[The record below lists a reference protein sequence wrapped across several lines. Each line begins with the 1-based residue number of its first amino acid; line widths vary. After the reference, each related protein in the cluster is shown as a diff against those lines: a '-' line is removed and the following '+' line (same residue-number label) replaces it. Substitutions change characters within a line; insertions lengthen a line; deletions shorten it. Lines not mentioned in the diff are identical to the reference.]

1 MWKRPEGLWKEN
13 LLSNVT
19 LPCGKK
25 NIILENTNKAFI
37 TYAKKRLIILP
48 LILLSTEFLSAQET
62 LNVPSYY
69 GGTGTNNQAVQSN
82 NLQNQQ
88 QNSIQNYQNL
98 VSNIQINQDLISQL
112 SESNE
117 VVANPNTGEVRTV
130 GTNDPTPSGWMRLD
144 VTPTD
149 NGYTLGNNSQGG
161 QFSYSIQSQPTMT
174 QFQPSTVVNPNTFQ
188 VANSQQQ
195 TPGFTY
201 NPNTVSANGAQTTV
215 TNNSQTNV
223 GNTTI
228 ESMVDGSTVTSTPT
242 ETVDQQVT
250 TIVTPD
256 SETIITE
263 TTTTTVTESLIQ
275 GPTIITEGGGAT
287 YATQS
292 TPVQQASQA
301 QQYTQQPVNSSTDN
315 QNSTMTAVGTP
326 PLVMNETGGNTVMA
340 TPTSPAINNASP
352 QATFYTAPNP
362 SGSQTTVTNN
372 TQTNVGETTSQTLGN
387 GTTITET
394 PTETVDTTVTTTT
407 TPNSQTIITET
418 VTTNTIDGVIET
430 PGTVINNGSPA
441 IASNTTNGTVIT
453 PIPDVNL
460 TPSTSGAVPVP
471 YPTSATTNDTG
482 TGSTKETVNN
492 TEIAVQGS
500 GPSNGTTSSPTF
512 ELGGDEEE
520 TTGIQ
525 QNYELPVQS
534 QEIDVGLSIQQDECQ
549 GPDCPPT
556 NTEGSTSSA
565 DNDTSINTASDENEA
580 TEEETNVADASTSS
594 DTEGDASDATEEGE
608 GADIT
613 DSSSPATVMANN
625 VNSSSGISQAE
636 REAAAARAA
645 EEERRRRE
653 EYIRMQQEASNLRQG
668 SQNRA
673 MALLENDSTAMMDAT
688 SAQMGGSSG
697 MMDPH
702 RMSIF
707 SQNARFRAGNTAA
720 NLSPQIASLSNTIAS
735 VNKGLND
742 GEVMGGLPNPCPAIL
757 GNACDEAAD
766 RAAKLIEEE
775 VKKARDKARKEAE
788 KDLDGLDEDIDEGEK
803 KAKEEQEERDNRT
816 DREKRRDALEEEQRE
831 RAERLQEEA
840 DRLEEEGKRQK
851 ARREQLER
859 DEGDLRRQEQEA
871 RRNGDPNCRGPVCQG
886 IREQRQANSRAT
898 SELARQEGMLQRDQ
912 SNFQGAMREFRIK
925 QEEIDEL
932 WQGDPVYEAKNM
944 QADAHDRARRAQ
956 SEADRLREEQLNLRR
971 QGGSGS
977 RQDRAYD
984 RAIERAQRNADAAA
998 ADAATADKVVLKAQF
1013 YEAGMQNEWKEYEN
1027 AREASN
1033 AFNGF
1038 LNAERDV
1045 KDLAERRNAAQDA
1058 FNAAE
1063 QDNDFDADS
1072 LESLEK
1078 ELADLNEQLDG
1089 ATRARD
1095 QFRADIGTTT
1105 EALTGTPMS
1114 ATNATSQALT
1124 DKLRTI
1130 SSDFSERQRLSRLT
1144 DSELQTEIDM
1154 LGEAKQRVA
1163 AARGGLD
1170 GNVQDPGG
1178 ALTDRYNELTAQRK
1192 ELQDRIDNFNPGGI
1206 GTGVVFGADQAYRDM
1221 QTELSRLDGE
1231 IDKMTPIAA
1240 ADSAFDRVVAH
1251 NEWSDG
1257 LLDGFPIDSQGNID
1271 RMAFREQVA
1280 EVAQLQMDFV
1290 QANNNLQQA
1299 RGELEEAI
1307 SSGDLARVQQA
1318 QINFNQMEMNVGNIA
1333 NQFELRDINIMVSP
1347 DGEFS
1352 LDVENIG
1359 ASATWSAAA
1368 EGVSK
1373 FETDRATAR
1382 AQLASARGA
1391 SVPDAASGVVFGP
1404 PQQSD
1409 TNSNTVGGTAVRE
1422 FVEVRTVEDYTP
1434 PIDPTGGFIGPL
1446 QLQEQR
1452 IVEQRR
1458 QATAGT
1464 VARNSQPPATV
1475 EQLVQATATAKEAAK
1490 QKFNQAR
1497 SVARDAEEAKYG
1509 VETAEQEAEF
1519 RRDLAEGNAGTRVR
1533 QANEYVE
1540 LAESAAGQ
1548 ADGQRDRAK
1557 DLEDQAARLRAS
1569 AERNQRLADNT
1580 DDESLASAA
1589 QTAADNNRTDASARE
1604 EEARGIRSEAARDD
1618 ERAERLATSGQE
1630 AMSDADQLRA
1640 DADQAELDAENAR
1653 REAVRLDA
1661 EVLRLTEEGDQ
1672 LIERAT
1678 ATSTELARLQ
1688 TNAFNELMKNPPE
1701 GWRWSDLD
1709 SSQRSDWLNK
1719 NIPQWD
1725 TLNTAQRIDFLE
1737 RLELGEARKDF
1748 IDQNARYKE
1757 FNESSQGQRSTPEML
1772 ESRGRDLARVQAR
1785 IKELDDMTYWT
1796 DEEEAEHK
1804 MLKEGLET
1812 GVARLR
1818 SDQRARR
1825 TEETL
1830 RYDTWQE
1837 ANRKLWAADDTARA
1851 EEVQKQVNTY
1861 VEALERVETAKN
1873 MAAARN
1879 AAFNTREIAIQDRID
1894 NPTSAQDAEAARGEL
1909 VKLAEARKFWS
1920 AQDESTVRVTQT
1932 FANEVRDEV
1941 THFGTMNGLGE
1952 IGFDDQLEARAAMT
1966 RVSTAVMGAMLGL
1979 PPQPDQTASIK
1990 AAVNG
1995 LDFKEPAFDPY
2006 MAMING
2012 YDATAKA
2019 VSDIGVSFGVAGGLV
2034 YGTGEG
2040 VVKGVVGIADVF
2052 IIEPLDTFFETLEIY
2067 AEDLTGTEIDVFGT
2081 DNLDFINSLGGG
2093 SPGDLV
2099 DLGVKFAVSQGK
2111 KVSEGVDR
2119 VENAY
2124 ATGSITDGFT
2134 GTSDIASVGAE
2145 LFIDP
2150 TLAFAGVTKVA
2161 SVLRAVDKVDDI
2173 AHAGSVLDDV
2183 ARGLDAAGDVTRSGA
2198 AAQEAART
2206 GEVVGDSVRFA
2217 DRAHAGEASGAYQ
2230 GLDELLGPEFAG
2242 AFGTTPRAPV
2252 FPPARPTAI
2261 PTAGNAPRT
2270 PLAPRDGPYQGL
2282 DELLGPEFRNALDD
2296 LPGAPLDG
2304 LAPYQGLDELLG
2316 PEFASA
2322 LGAAPRPPVYPP
2334 LRNAP
2339 LPARPAGAPPLR
2351 PAPAPDGPFQGLDE
2365 LLGPEF
2371 RNAFDDAPGVPRD
2384 GPSPYQG
2391 LDEILGPEFSQA
2403 FGTTPRSP
2411 VYPPPRTPL
2420 AAGGPS
2426 PRSPSS
2432 PTGLADGP
2440 YQGLDELLGPDF
2452 RNALD
2457 EPLSVGRTGP
2467 GDTLPIPRD
2476 GPGGTMPIP
2485 RDGPG
2490 GTMPIPRDGPGGTLP
2505 VPRDGPGGTLP
2516 VTRNGPGG
2524 TAPLAANGPN
2534 GIPPTIRDGI
2544 PPTIRDGIPPT
2555 NGPRANPAANN
2566 FAANNNA
2573 PLGAGRGPTGT
2584 LRNGPVPPAGRGP
2597 TGTLPDGPAGG
2608 AGVSPG
2614 GGGGVPPT
2622 GGGAV
2627 PPGSGGGIPPT
2638 NAPRGPQP
2646 IGNAIPDSNPPL
2658 AVGQAGSPV
2667 NVLPVQIPSNPAPI
2681 VAAKQYGDVIVVH
2694 LQDGSSFSLAKGET
2708 LGAGSFTEVSA
2719 LRGANEGR
2727 VLKEAKDLAGA
2738 LGIPVEEAAEIAN
2751 IAARL
2756 DKVGTDGL
2764 RALPKWV
2771 QDNIIYTPEVFG
2783 EFKVIAANDNIA
2795 DAARIANDAGELSG
2809 KSLRVAE
2816 RAPVPTYADAK
2827 GWQTPMSPSEVNA
2840 FNRAQQFTNE
2850 GGLVIFDIKSNNFGF
2865 QDLVNGIKRTMVH
2878 DNGGVL
2884 PTIGSTAAE
2893 RAANAKTIQRALL
2906 TPDEALVTS
2915 FKNASAEVQRFRA
2928 AEAEALARGDATAA
2942 LNARRGANAASERMF
2957 DITTGHGQRV
2967 MERYGGLLDM
2977 DKIQVPLDKIPFN
2990 PTLGFTQDGVR
3001 AANRA
3006 NAARV
3011 ANDNTAGLGNAA
3023 SGG

>member
-1 MWKRPEGLWKEN
+1 MWKRLESLGKEN
-13 LLSNVT
+13 FPSKVT
-19 LPCGKK
+19 RPCGKK
-25 NIILENTNKAFI
+25 RIISENANKAFN
-37 TYAKKRLIILP
+37 TCAKKIPIILP
-48 LILLSTEFLSAQET
+48 LILLSTEFSSAQET

-69 GGTGTNNQAVQSN
+69 GGTGINNQTVQSN
-82 NLQNQQ
+82 NLQTQQ
-88 QNSIQNYQNL
+88 QNSIQNYQSL
-98 VSNIQINQDLISQL
+98 VNNIQINQGLISQL
-112 SESNE
+112 SESSQ
-117 VVANPNTGEVRTV
+117 VVANPNTGELRTV
-130 GTNDPTPSGWMRLD
+130 GSNDPTPSGWMRLD
-144 VTPTD
+144 VTPTP

-161 QFSYSIQSQPTMT
+161 QFSYTIQSQPSMT
-174 QFQPSTVVNPNTFQ
+174 QINPTTVVNPNTFQ
-188 VANSQQQ
+188 VAQNQTQ
-195 TPGFTY
+195 TPNFTY
-201 NPNTVSANGAQTTV
+201 NPTGMAANGAQTTV
-215 TNNSQTNV
+215 TNDTQTNV
-223 GNTTI
+223 GDTTTQTLAN
-228 ESMVDGSTVTSTPT
+228 GSTLTSTPT
-242 ETVDQQVT
+242 ETVDTEVT
-250 TIVTPD
+250 TITTAD

-263 TTTTTVTESLIQ
+263 TTTTTFVEGTIVTP
-275 GPTIITEGGGAT
+275 GTGGIANQAT
-287 YATQS
+287 
-292 TPVQQASQA
+292 QA
-301 QQYTQQPVNSSTDN
+301 QQYSQPGT
-315 QNSTMTAVGTP
+315 TA
-326 PLVMNETGGNTVMA
+326 GGSIIA
-340 TPTSPAINNASP
+340 TPTTQVNTAP
-352 QATFYTAPNP
+352 QSTFYTAPN
-362 SGSQTTVTNN
+362 SGGSQTTVTND
-372 TQTNVGETTSQTLGN
+372 TQTTVGDATTQMLDN
-387 GTTITET
+387 GSTVTTT
-394 PTETVDTTVTTTT
+394 PTETVDTTVTTTS
-407 TPNSQTIITET
+407 TPNSTTTVTET
-418 VTTNTIDGVIET
+418 LTTTIVEGVIET
-430 PGTVINNGSPA
+430 PGTAV
-441 IASNTTNGTVIT
+441 TTNS
-453 PIPDVNL
+453 
-460 TPSTSGAVPVP
+460 PSVAANS
-471 YPTSATTNDTG
+471 TNDT
-482 TGSTKETVNN
+482 
-492 TEIAVQGS
+492 EIALTGAEY
-500 GPSNGTTSSPTF
+500 SNDASTAPAF
-512 ELGGDEEE
+512 ELGGEEAPA
-520 TTGIQ
+520 TGIQ
-525 QNYELPVQS
+525 HEYELSEES
-534 QEIDVGLSIQQDECQ
+534 QEIGVSLGMTQEECT
-549 GPDCPPT
+549 GPDCPPVTTDGDTSSVTETGTATETET
-556 NTEGSTSSA
+556 NTTDSGETTVANATNAAETDNGSS
-565 DNDTSINTASDENEA
+565 
-580 TEEETNVADASTSS
+580 EE
-594 DTEGDASDATEEGE
+594 TEEGQE
-608 GADIT
+608 TDVA
-613 DSSSPATVMANN
+613 DSSSPAAVMANN
-625 VNSSSGISQAE
+625 TASSSGMSQAE

-673 MALLENDSTAMMDAT
+673 MALIEDDNSAMIGDSAGYM
-688 SAQMGGSSG
+688 SNGES

-707 SQNARFRAGNTAA
+707 SQNARLRAGNTAA

-735 VNKGLND
+735 VNKGLNE
-742 GEVMGGLPNPCPAIL
+742 GEAMGGLPNPCPAIL

-766 RAAKLIEEE
+766 RAADLIEEE
-775 VKKARDKARKEAE
+775 IKKARDKAKKDAE
-788 KDLDGLDEDIDEGEK
+788 KDLDELDKDIDEGEK

-898 SELARQEGMLQRDQ
+898 TELARQEGMLQRDQ

-925 QEEIDEL
+925 QEEIDAL

-1013 YEAGMQNEWKEYEN
+1013 YEAGMQNEWREYEN

-1078 ELADLNEQLDG
+1078 DLADLNKQLDD
-1089 ATRARD
+1089 ATNARD

-1163 AARGGLD
+1163 VARGGLD
-1170 GNVQDPGG
+1170 GNVRDPGG
-1178 ALTDRYNELTAQRK
+1178 PLTDRYNELTAQRQ
-1192 ELQDRIDNFNPGGI
+1192 ELQDRIDNFNPGGN

-1221 QTELSRLDGE
+1221 QTELNRLDGE

-1240 ADSAFDRVVAH
+1240 ADSAFDRVAAH
-1251 NEWSDG
+1251 NEWSDR
-1257 LLDGFPIDSQGNID
+1257 LLDGFPTDGQGNID
-1271 RMAFREQVA
+1271 RMAFRDQVA

-1318 QINFNQMEMNVGNIA
+1318 QINFNQMEMNVGSIT

-1391 SVPDAASGVVFGP
+1391 SVPDASSEVVFGP
-1404 PQQSD
+1404 PEEPGSNGVAFGPPRQPD
-1409 TNSNTVGGTAVRE
+1409 TNSNTGGGTAVRE

-1434 PIDPTGGFIGPL
+1434 PIDPAGGFIGPL

-1509 VETAEQEAEF
+1509 VESAEQEAEF

-1580 DDESLASAA
+1580 DDKSLARAA
-1589 QTAADNNRTDASARE
+1589 QTAADNNREDAASRE

-1653 REAVRLDA
+1653 REAARLDA

-1672 LIERAT
+1672 LIERAI
-1678 ATSTELARLQ
+1678 ATSTELASLQ

-1785 IKELDDMTYWT
+1785 IKELDDMTFWT

-1932 FANEVRDEV
+1932 FADEVRDEV

-1966 RVSTAVMGAMLGL
+1966 RVSTAMMGAMLGL
-1979 PPQPDQTASIK
+1979 PPQPDQTASIQ

-2040 VVKGVVGIADVF
+2040 IVKGVVGIADVF

-2119 VENAY
+2119 VESAY

-2198 AAQEAART
+2198 AAQDAART

-2252 FPPARPTAI
+2252 FPPARPTPL

-2296 LPGAPLDG
+2296 LPGAPRDG

-2322 LGAAPRPPVYPP
+2322 LGSTPRPPVYPP
-2334 LRNAP
+2334 VRNTP
-2339 LPARPAGAPPLR
+2339 LPARPAGASPLR

-2371 RNAFDDAPGVPRD
+2371 RNAFDDAPSVPRD

-2391 LDEILGPEFSQA
+2391 LDEILGPEFSNA

-2420 AAGGPS
+2420 AAGGPT
-2426 PRSPSS
+2426 PRSPSA
-2432 PTGLADGP
+2432 PAGLADGP
-2440 YQGLDELLGPDF
+2440 YQGLDELLGPEF
-2452 RNALD
+2452 RNALN
-2457 EPLSVGRTGP
+2457 ESLSAGRTGP

-2490 GTMPIPRDGPGGTLP
+2490 GTMPIPRDGPGGTMPIPRDGPGGTMP

-2524 TAPLAANGPN
+2524 TAPLAANSPN
-2534 GIPPTIRDGI
+2534 GIPPTIRDGIPPTIREGI

-2584 LRNGPVPPAGRGP
+2584 LRDGPVPPAGRGP
-2597 TGTLPDGPAGG
+2597 TGTLPDGPASG
-2608 AGVSPG
+2608 AGV
-2614 GGGGVPPT
+2614 PP
-2622 GGGAV
+2622 
-2627 PPGSGGGIPPT
+2627 GGGIPPT

-2646 IGNAIPDSNPPL
+2646 LGNAIPDSNPPL
-2658 AVGQAGSPV
+2658 AVGQAGNSV
-2667 NVLPVQIPSNPAPI
+2667 NLPPVQIPSNPAPI

-2719 LRGANEGR
+2719 LRGVNEGR

-2738 LGIPVEEAAEIAN
+2738 LGIPAEEAAEIAN

-2865 QDLVNGIKRTMVH
+2865 QDLANGIKRTMVH

-2906 TPDEALVTS
+2906 SPDEALVTS
-2915 FKNASAEVQRFRA
+2915 FKNASAEVQRFRT

-2967 MERYGGLLDM
+2967 MERYGGLLDV

-3006 NAARV
+3006 NAARA
-3011 ANDNTAGLGNAA
+3011 ANDNIVGFGNAA